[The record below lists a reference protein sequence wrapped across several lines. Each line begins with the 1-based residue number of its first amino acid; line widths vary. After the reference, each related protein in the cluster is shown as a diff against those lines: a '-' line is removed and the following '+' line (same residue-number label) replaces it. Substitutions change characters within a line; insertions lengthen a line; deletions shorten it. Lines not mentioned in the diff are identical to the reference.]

1 MHVDR
6 DDTLKQGVIDSL
18 GREQFST
25 FINESGLYSL
35 ILSYW
40 MKAHLGYRSGRRPK
54 NRVPLSGG
62 SRRCMMSIY
71 KPNLWLNQ
79 WYRGE
84 NAHFLLTWKIRIATK
99 YRKINGGQN
108 QHLEAR
114 NQAPFSPKLAL
125 FPFKNA
131 VLWDTLKVPHN
142 PQLDFSLHP
151 KKNNYTQNLTL
162 PSCIKPK
169 NKKCNIHCTGIIS

>member
-1 MHVDR
+1 MARALGYKKPENAVAMHVDR

-18 GREQFST
+18 GREQFTT

-54 NRVPLSGG
+54 QPPSFWM

-71 KPNLWLNQ
+71 IPNLWLNL

-84 NAHFLLTWKIRIATK
+84 NTHFLLTWKIWTATK
-99 YRKINGGQN
+99 YEKSMDGQN
-108 QHLEAR
+108 QHPEAG
-114 NQAPFSPKLAL
+114 NQALFSPKLAL

-131 VLWDTLKVPHN
+131 ILWDTLKVPHN

-151 KKNNYTQNLTL
+151 KKNNYTDIPL
-162 PSCIKPK
+162 PTQSL
-169 NKKCNIHCTGIIS
+169 H